1 MLSKFA
7 ATVLLSIVVL
17 IVVTLFVSL
26 GVLWWTGDGTRSV
39 LIGVI
44 CGAVAVLTVRAVAGT
59 DGRGTLRRR
68 RLAISAL
75 TRLLIKVSHRYS
87 SDAR

>member
-7 ATVLLSIVVL
+7 ATVLLSIVVF

-26 GVLWWTGDGTRSV
+26 GVLWWSGEGTRSV

-44 CGAVAVLTVRAVAGT
+44 CGAVAVLTVRAVSWY
-59 DGRGTLRRR
+59 GRSGERPGDEHGQSRGGHDR
-68 RLAISAL
+68 
-75 TRLLIKVSHRYS
+75 
-87 SDAR
+87 